1 MDLIILAALHLKEI
15 GVPHIAVKALSE
27 EHGRI
32 LQALG
37 VDEIIHP
44 EKDSAI
50 RLAHR
55 LVRHELV
62 DLLPVVPGYSLAEM
76 HTPPEFAGRS
86 LRELGLRNML
96 NVQLVAIQR
105 GEGSAKQINIIPK
118 ADDILRDGDLLIL
131 IGANEHLDRIRE
143 IAQAPLKKPR

>member
-1 MDLIILAALHLKEI
+1 
-15 GVPHIAVKALSE
+15 
-27 EHGRI
+27 
-32 LQALG
+32 
-37 VDEIIHP
+37 
-44 EKDSAI
+44 
-50 RLAHR
+50 
-55 LVRHELV
+55 
-62 DLLPVVPGYSLAEM
+62 M

-105 GEGSAKQINIIPK
+105 GEGPAKQINIIPK